1 MEHDTTEYYSTIKTN
16 EILPFVT
23 TWMDLESIM
32 LNKISQTKQ
41 DKYHMISLIYGTL
54 KTNKQNKKTTENKLI
69 DTENILMVAR
79 WEGVLGMGKKGKGV
93 KSTYCQL

>member
-23 TWMDLESIM
+23 TWMDLEVIM
-32 LNKISQTKQ
+32 LSEKTEK
-41 DKYHMISLIYGTL
+41 DKCHMISLIYGTL